1 MPLVSIIEDDPSFYK
16 LLTRRLKGFFDDV
29 NFFHLTSLT
38 EARARKE
45 KILESQLIFLDQ
57 NLPDGRGVSLLEE
70 GLFESIAVIAMSSE
84 KTPEMAGRNVKAGAA
99 YFLEKD
105 SILQPLFEPLVLGI
119 LERNLLQEKALSAKL
134 AESQLETVRTLVSTL
149 KHEINNPLGAVLGA
163 AYILGNSD
171 ALSQEQKDAVALLE
185 ASGNRIKHVLDEL
198 TKAISLDSVTKG
210 QQKVF
215 HVPGDKPWE

>member
-1 MPLVSIIEDDPSFYK
+1 MPLVTIIEDDPSFYK
-16 LLTRRLKGFFDDV
+16 LLTRRLKGIFQDA
-29 NFFHLTSLT
+29 NFFHLTSLS
-38 EARARKE
+38 EARSQKE
-45 KILESQLIFLDQ
+45 KILNSHLIFLDQ

-70 GLFESIAVIAMSSE
+70 GLFENVAVIAMSSE

-119 LERNLLQEKALSAKL
+119 LERNLLQEQALSAKL
-134 AESQLETVRTLVSTL
+134 AKSQLETVRTLVSTL

-163 AYILGNSD
+163 AYILGNNDS
-171 ALSQEQKDAVALLE
+171 LSKEQKDAVALLE

-198 TKAISLDSVTKG
+198 TKAISLDAVTKG